1 MSKKVKPC
9 IRCGGT
15 ERYARSHGRLGACKN
30 CKKQVDTL
38 KYYYEKR
45 EEHMMS
51 IEWRLKK
58 LCQMAKGRAIKK
70 DREFALTPEF
80 LQVLWEGQE
89 GRCAVSGVPFELR
102 YSDDG
107 GPHKDGPSLDRID
120 AALGYTE
127 DNVRLVTYHVNTALS
142 NFGEDS
148 LIYLAEQ
155 IVKQNRS
162 VN

>member
-1 MSKKVKPC
+1 MK
-9 IRCGGT
+9 CGGT
-15 ERYARSHGRLGACKN
+15 ERYEREYGRLGKCKN
-30 CKKQVDTL
+30 CAKKVDTL

-45 EEHMMS
+45 EANMMS

-58 LCQMAKGRAIKK
+58 LCQMAKSRAGKK
-70 DREFALTPEF
+70 DREFNLTPEF
-80 LQVLWEGQE
+80 LHFLWEEQE
-89 GRCAVSGVPFELR
+89 GKCAVSGVFFELQ

-120 AALGYTE
+120 ASLGYTR

-142 NFGEDS
+142 NFGEEA
-148 LIYLAEQ
+148 LICLAEQ